1 MRKRWLANNK
11 RHFNIINIAINFK
24 WWLYRTWAASVFKQR
39 SVFYLY
45 L

>member
-24 WWLYRTWAASVFKQR
+24 WWLYRTSVPSVFKQR
-39 SVFYLY
+39 GIFYLY